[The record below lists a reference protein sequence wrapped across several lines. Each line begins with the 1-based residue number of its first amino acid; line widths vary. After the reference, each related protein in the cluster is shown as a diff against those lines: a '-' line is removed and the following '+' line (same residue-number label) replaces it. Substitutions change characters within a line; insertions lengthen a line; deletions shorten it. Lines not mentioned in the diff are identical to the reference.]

1 MRDQPSLL
9 FGPMNMQPQ
18 RAFVNNT
25 GLNDGARQNQ
35 IPQVDEQ
42 FLRGRVEVNKAGL
55 QKLAT
60 DRGNE
65 QKIGSEELKEAL
77 SNGKLLTDQQTSM
90 NLLERC
96 FDPLLKFK
104 QRSVLSTT
112 INQDLMTK
120 LKMSLAH
127 LQRQLTPS
135 KPGQD
140 KNGNKKTSK
149 VQKDKADISVTAE
162 YAINEVVIMSQLV
175 TNIELMQSEAES
187 SLELFI
193 GKTQELN
200 SEIEYQFDQFRS
212 RPTKTKN
219 FTDKDKNQIR

>member
-65 QKIGSEELKEAL
+65 
-77 SNGKLLTDQQTSM
+77 
-90 NLLERC
+90 
-96 FDPLLKFK
+96 
-104 QRSVLSTT
+104 
-112 INQDLMTK
+112 
-120 LKMSLAH
+120 
-127 LQRQLTPS
+127 
-135 KPGQD
+135 
-140 KNGNKKTSK
+140 
-149 VQKDKADISVTAE
+149 
-162 YAINEVVIMSQLV
+162 
-175 TNIELMQSEAES
+175 
-187 SLELFI
+187 
-193 GKTQELN
+193 
-200 SEIEYQFDQFRS
+200 
-212 RPTKTKN
+212 
-219 FTDKDKNQIR
+219 